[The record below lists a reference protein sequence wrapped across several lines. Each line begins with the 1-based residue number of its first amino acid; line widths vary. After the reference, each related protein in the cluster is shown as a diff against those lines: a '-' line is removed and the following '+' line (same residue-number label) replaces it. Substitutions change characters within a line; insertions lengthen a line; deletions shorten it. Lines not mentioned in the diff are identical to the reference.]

1 MFAFFLLLNFQV
13 TFAGDS
19 HVRYWCYYTLKHL
32 GILPKNLPEVY
43 HGNFQAGTVDFRWV
57 PLGDDLRR
65 WLLRRLEDL
74 KSSHKNKRSD
84 RRKRHRR
91 KGQTLLIMNALA
103 HNVAQKTIVDYLK
116 AFLRL
121 TKQLK
126 QMLYDNDDD
135 VYDNKNLRL
144 IYISTVA
151 NPAGGQRGPIYF
163 TKALSKISLRIMR
176 SIGLETFDLTSMLH
190 SVNEKSVDGLHFM
203 QVAPSTGTVRG
214 KFGPAVADA
223 IINYICS

>member
-43 HGNFQAGTVDFRWV
+43 HGNFQAGIVDFRWV

-65 WLLRRLEDL
+65 WLLGRLEDL
-74 KSSHKNKRSD
+74 KSSHKKKRSD
-84 RRKRHRR
+84 RGKRHR

-103 HNVAQKTIVDYLK
+103 HNMARKTIVDYLK

-126 QMLYDNDDD
+126 QMLDDNDNDDD

-144 IYISTVA
+144 V
-151 NPAGGQRGPIYF
+151 
-163 TKALSKISLRIMR
+163 
-176 SIGLETFDLTSMLH
+176 
-190 SVNEKSVDGLHFM
+190 
-203 QVAPSTGTVRG
+203 
-214 KFGPAVADA
+214 
-223 IINYICS
+223 